1 MIQLKKN
8 AAQGILLTGDI
19 TTTTTV
25 PASGASPK
33 ENEKRDLQQW
43 RGYVQTLKENTTAP
57 LHIW

>member
-8 AAQGILLTGDI
+8 AVQGILLTGDI

-33 ENEKRDLQQW
+33 ENKKRDLQQ
-43 RGYVQTLKENTTAP
+43 
-57 LHIW
+57 